1 MIAYKRATE
10 AGDAITRAKS
20 TLYGRIG
27 PQEKLSDISKIQL
40 VVSFH

>member
-10 AGDAITRAKS
+10 AREAIIKAKF

-27 PQEKLSDISKIQL
+27 PQEKLSDA
-40 VVSFH
+40 V